1 MSLSLHTLKKT
12 TDRSKKR
19 LGRGL
24 GSGAG
29 AKSGRGT
36 TRHQTAREKV
46 PLHFEGGQNR
56 LVKKFPLLRGK
67 GKNKAI
73 PFRSV
78 TLRLSDLNV
87 FNDGET
93 VSLETLIEKNIL
105 TIRDVKK
112 KLKVIASGTLEKKV
126 TVAITVTPGAKQAI
140 EKAGGSV
147 QTV

>member
-1 MSLSLHTLKKT
+1 MAIALHLLKKT

-67 GKNKAI
+67 GKNKAV
-73 PFRSV
+73 PNRSIS
-78 TLRLSDLNV
+78 LRLSDLNV

-93 VSLETLIEKNIL
+93 VSVETLIEKNIL
-105 TIRDVKK
+105 TSRDGKK

-126 TVAITVTPGAKQAI
+126 TVAIAVTPGAKQAI
-140 EKAGGSV
+140 EKAGGAV